1 MVNNTPPQM
10 FHDTL
15 LQQACPTMPK
25 LEDLPPT
32 VLEST
37 ATVVGLGVGVGVG
50 PAVKKPLPACNG
62 YHLYQKE
69 IGAVIAN
76 MPSISPISTSAV
88 DQRYADL
95 LNLNHIGSEACTR
108 LVNLCLFVVIF
119 VDIS

>member
-88 DQRYADL
+88 DQRYVD
-95 LNLNHIGSEACTR
+95 LNLNYIGSETCTH
-108 LVNLCLFVVIF
+108 LV
-119 VDIS
+119 